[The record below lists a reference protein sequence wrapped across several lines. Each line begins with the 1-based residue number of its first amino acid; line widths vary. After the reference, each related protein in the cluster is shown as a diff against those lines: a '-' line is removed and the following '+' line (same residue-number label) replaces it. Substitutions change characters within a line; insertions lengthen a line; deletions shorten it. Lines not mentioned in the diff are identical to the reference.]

1 MKAAVHDHWMLS
13 LQVVDINRGL
23 DRCAAL
29 LHDILQCDAKEN
41 PMKPHRMPG
50 AKGSTRPAI
59 MKSKK
64 SAGRNPTTSSHV
76 YKEKGPLRWTLPS
89 GLCAADVQGPS
100 VSSPPLTLPSQNLDH
115 VTTQMQHFQQA
126 SSQVTGISPPA
137 DGSEASAVYNC
148 RLPTSTP
155 TLSPQRPAHS
165 QLCSY
170 QTLPA
175 GGASCPPSTALSSMK
190 GNAQASALYKSTSCL
205 ETHPVN
211 ILSQLNNY
219 KSLIRDSDLL
229 QCVASHLAQLQQS
242 QETLQDQASEAY
254 TSESGPL
261 TEIDETSADE
271 DDAGSAVREISC
283 QTSFHKKSPE
293 KKLKTVKYLLEEIK
307 SLVLDQGD
315 MEAKRLVTELERSVS
330 LLPAVVGSTNVHAE
344 IALALQ
350 PLRSENAQLRRR
362 LRILNQQLRV
372 RERGSRSDEQNA
384 EVTALQS
391 MNETL
396 QQQLSEAQRELET
409 LRNRN
414 QELMHSVE
422 VQEEE
427 SRKAAHIIQEKEQE
441 IRHMQQ
447 HQDVTATDRRK
458 EVDEAVGKMKSVQFK
473 LEASEKEN
481 QILEITLRQ
490 RDAEITRLR
499 ELTRTLQAGMAKLL
513 CDLGKDVPK
522 PKPGSSLTTAAL
534 GSYDRQAQSEQC
546 SASTSIINYLKTL
559 ETDQVF
565 TGAESVY
572 SHTPLLPI
580 SSKGVD
586 AEANDYHQI
595 SKSLD
600 QQHPPGPPYSLHK
613 PKAELGSDLCYVTS
627 DETLY
632 LPLVSSPC
640 KSRSDVPLRHMCT
653 PPQLYRAERDTGPSS
668 HYKNG
673 LSYSAKNP
681 GAHRDSQSIPHP
693 TDGDT
698 RISQSYPPPASQ
710 HPPTDSSMLEGKP
723 DWSICSFST
732 FTSHDEQEFRKGLAA
747 LDANIAKLQWSLQ
760 NGGTRK

>member
-1 MKAAVHDHWMLS
+1 MARAGGRAGKVLSSGRLSLPVRPITCKKKAAVRKSSTTS
-13 LQVVDINRGL
+13 LDSLCSTDSEDQVVDINRGL

-29 LHDILQCDAKEN
+29 LHDILQCDSKEN

-64 SAGRNPTTSSHV
+64 SAGRKPTTSSHV

-165 QLCSY
+165 Q
-170 QTLPA
+170 
-175 GGASCPPSTALSSMK
+175 
-190 GNAQASALYKSTSCL
+190 
-205 ETHPVN
+205 
-211 ILSQLNNY
+211 
-219 KSLIRDSDLL
+219 
-229 QCVASHLAQLQQS
+229 CVASHLAQLQQS

-254 TSESGPL
+254 TSECGPL

-673 LSYSAKNP
+673 LSDSAKNP
-681 GAHRDSQSIPHP
+681 GAHRDSRSITHP

-710 HPPTDSSMLEGKP
+710 HPPTDSSMFEGKP

-732 FTSHDEQEFRKGLAA
+732 FTSNDEQEFRKGLAA
-747 LDANIAKLQWSLQ
+747 LDANIAKLQRSLQ